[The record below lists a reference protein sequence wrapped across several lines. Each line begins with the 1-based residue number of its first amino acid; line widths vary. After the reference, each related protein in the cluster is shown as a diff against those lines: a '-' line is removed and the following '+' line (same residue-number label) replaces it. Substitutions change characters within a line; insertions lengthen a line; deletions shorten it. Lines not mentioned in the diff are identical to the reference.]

1 MLAQNLN
8 LPFHSISIVVIP
20 GIFCFHLYISKEP
33 RQLELSVSVFS
44 SGINHKG
51 NSVIPEGSTEEFE
64 CSSSISSNPASHIR
78 WFLSAGYGVSQDL
91 TDEAVEVTT
100 RGLNN
105 GYDVSSRL
113 TVNGDRHLN
122 GQTLSCDLVY
132 SGDIQDS
139 RTYTIDVLC
148 K

>member
-51 NSVIPEGSTEEFE
+51 NSVIPESSTEEFE
-64 CSSSISSNPASHIR
+64 CSSSSSSNPVSHIR
-78 WFLSAGYGVSQDL
+78 WTLSSDYSNVEM
-91 TDEAVEVTT
+91 TDEAMEVTT

-113 TVNGDRHLN
+113 TVKGDRHLN

-132 SGDIQDS
+132 SGDIKDS

>member
-1 MLAQNLN
+1 MNTYAL
-8 LPFHSISIVVIP
+8 P
-20 GIFCFHLYISKEP
+20 GIYIFFKYIQVP

-44 SGINHKG
+44 SGIDHRGK
-51 NSVIPEGSTEEFE
+51 SVILEGSTEEFE
-64 CSSSISSNPASHIR
+64 CSSSSSSNPASHIR
-78 WFLSAGYGVSQDL
+78 WLLSAGYGILQDL

-113 TVNGDRHLN
+113 TVKGDRHLN
-122 GQTLSCDLVY
+122 GQTLACDLIY
-132 SGDIQDS
+132 SGVIKYS
-139 RTYTIDVLC
+139 HAYTIDVFC

>member
-1 MLAQNLN
+1 MHYLEYFVLY
-8 LPFHSISIVVIP
+8 VY
-20 GIFCFHLYISKEP
+20 IFKEP
-33 RQLELSVSVFS
+33 QQLVLSVSVFS

-51 NSVIPEGSTEEFE
+51 NSVILEGSTEEFE
-64 CSSSISSNPASHIR
+64 CSSSSSSNPVSHIR
-78 WFLSAGYGVSQDL
+78 WTLSSDYSHVDM
-91 TDEAVEVTT
+91 TDEAMEVTT

-113 TVNGDRHLN
+113 TVKGVRELN
-122 GQTLSCDLVY
+122 GQTLACDLVY
-132 SGDIQDS
+132 SGDIKDS